1 MTREEKETLLND
13 FLHEILV
20 KKTVR
25 IEQPLSSNTI
35 AQAVI
40 DYLDK
45 VKRYRFVGYESEY
58 RTFERGQIYDSDYRS
73 SANRK
78 KVSDCVKL
86 YPQDWEEVNQTT

>member
-1 MTREEKETLLND
+1 MTREEKELLLND

-45 VKRYRFVGYESEY
+45 VKRYRFVGDEFAYEIYE
-58 RTFERGQIYDSDYRS
+58 FGKIYDSNYCHGGYES
-73 SANRK
+73 P
-78 KVSDCVKL
+78 VSEFVEE
-86 YPQDWEEVNQTT
+86 YPEDWEEVN

>member
-1 MTREEKETLLND
+1 MTREEKENLLND

-45 VKRYRFVGYESEY
+45 EQKQKDIDLLVMNQNTERLKEGKHMIVIIVQMLMVKKY
-58 RTFERGQIYDSDYRS
+58 RT
-73 SANRK
+73 
-78 KVSDCVKL
+78 V
-86 YPQDWEEVNQTT
+86 

>member
-45 VKRYRFVGYESEY
+45 VKRYRFVGDESDYE
-58 RTFERGQIYDSDYRS
+58 TFERGEIYDSHYFQ
-73 SANRK
+73 NGYL
-78 KVSDCVKL
+78 VPVFEFVKL
-86 YPQDWEEVNQTT
+86 FQEDWEEVN

>member
-40 DYLDK
+40 DYLGK
-45 VKRYRFVGYESEY
+45 VKRYKFIGEEFTYE
-58 RTFERGQIYDSDYRS
+58 TFETGKIYDSNYCHEGYIVP
-73 SANRK
+73 
-78 KVSDCVKL
+78 VSEFVKE
-86 YPQDWEEVNQTT
+86 YPEDWEEVN